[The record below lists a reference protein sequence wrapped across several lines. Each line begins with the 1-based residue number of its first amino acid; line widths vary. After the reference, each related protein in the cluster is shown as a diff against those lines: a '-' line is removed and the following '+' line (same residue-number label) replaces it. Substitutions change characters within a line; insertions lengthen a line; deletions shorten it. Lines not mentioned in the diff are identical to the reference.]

1 MAVASLVLGV
11 LSLPT
16 FGCLFVGA
24 AAGVVLGIVAL
35 TRASREPAVY
45 GGKGMAIAG
54 IATSALSLLV
64 AIPLAI
70 LAAIAI
76 PSLLRARANANE
88 AAALRDV
95 KAFAVAEGIY
105 RGTSG
110 GTYGPPECLADPA
123 VCLPEHEGPGLI
135 DAELA
140 SRSVASGYRR
150 TFHPGPPASA
160 ADSAPGSPFA
170 TGRLSGFAYTAVPVE
185 KGRTG
190 NRAFC
195 ADGSGR
201 VCAAPSG
208 EMDASSG
215 ACPPAPEC
223 ADL

>member
-1 MAVASLVLGV
+1 MAIASLVLGV
-11 LSLPT
+11 LSIPT

-24 AAGVVLGIVAL
+24 AAGIVLGIVAL
-35 TRASREPAVY
+35 TRANREPHVY

-54 IATSALSLLV
+54 IATSALSLVV

-70 LAAIAI
+70 IAAIAI
-76 PSLLRARANANE
+76 PSLLRARTSANE
-88 AAALRDV
+88 AVALRHV

-110 GTYGPPECLADPA
+110 GTYGPPECLADPV
-123 VCLPEHEGPGLI
+123 VCLPEYEGPALL

-140 SRSVASGYRR
+140 SASVMSGYRR
-150 TFHPGPPASA
+150 AFHPGPAASV

-170 TGRLSGFAYTAVPVE
+170 TGRLAGFAYTAVPVE

-195 ADGSGR
+195 ADASGR
-201 VCAAPSG
+201 VCAAASG
-208 EMDASSG
+208 DVDAASG
-215 ACPPAPEC
+215 ACPPPPEC